1 MSQITPNYDNNYI
14 LSQTQVPQSLL
25 VNQHPAQ
32 TQEVTLPDLYYMPDN
47 FEKKK
52 GFKDVI
58 KKFDLFR
65 IVTPWFEHPLMTLG
79 AYVGIGLGVDA
90 FDKSCN
96 KEYEKSIVSEDQDR
110 NSSTDMN
117 TIFQTLSILCF
128 QQRQF
133 ITARQKLKGQEP
145 FLRDESSY

>member
-14 LSQTQVPQSLL
+14 LSQIQVPQSLL

-58 KKFDLFR
+58 KKFKESKIIKVKITDVQGDYC
-65 IVTPWFEHPLMTLG
+65 IGELM
-79 AYVGIGLGVDA
+79 
-90 FDKSCN
+90 
-96 KEYEKSIVSEDQDR
+96 
-110 NSSTDMN
+110 
-117 TIFQTLSILCF
+117 
-128 QQRQF
+128 
-133 ITARQKLKGQEP
+133 
-145 FLRDESSY
+145 